1 MDEQL
6 GQGADAQ
13 LNGLITEAPVQSS
26 TGDRRAAREKAKK
39 AKARRGQ
46 AIAGLSS
53 VLVLGGL
60 AVLVFT
66 SSGWPDVRE
75 TFFSAEAFKT
85 SFPDILS
92 GFWLDV
98 KLFVVVEAVVLVLGL
113 LVAVIRTSTVAA
125 LFPIRML
132 AAVYC
137 DLFRGVPVILLVYLI
152 GFGIPAL
159 DIAGLPTDPVILAGV
174 ALSLAY
180 SSYVAEVY
188 RAGISSIHPSQ
199 TDAGLATGLTR
210 IQTLRLVVVP
220 QAIRRVR
227 PPLLNDF
234 ISLQKDVALVSI
246 LGISEAFRIA
256 QIEAASTFN
265 YTPLIAAALLYLAVT
280 FPMARILDH
289 ITAREQINS

>member
-1 MDEQL
+1 MTDRS
-6 GQGADAQ
+6 A
-13 LNGLITEAPVQSS
+13 TEAQVQS
-26 TGDRRAAREKAKK
+26 GPGERQAAREKARK

-46 AIAGLSS
+46 AVAGLSS
-53 VLVLGGL
+53 ILVLGGL
-60 AVLVFT
+60 AVIILT

-75 TFFSAEAFKT
+75 NFFSAEAFRT
-85 SFPDILS
+85 SFPDILG

-98 KLFVVVEAVVLVLGL
+98 KIFLVVEVVVLALGL

-125 LFPIRML
+125 LFPIRLL
-132 AAVYC
+132 AAAYC
-137 DLFRGVPVILLVYLI
+137 DFFRGVPVILLVYLI
-152 GFGIPAL
+152 GFGVPAL
-159 DIAGLPTDPVILAGV
+159 GLEGVPTDPVILAGV

-188 RAGISSIHPSQ
+188 RAGIASIHPSQ

-210 IQTLRLVVVP
+210 VQTLRFVVIP

-246 LGISEAFRIA
+246 LGISEAFRLA
-256 QIEAASTFN
+256 QVEAASTFN
-265 YTPLIAAALLYLAVT
+265 YTPLFAAALLYLAVT